1 MKKTYRLLLFFAII
15 VVILSSC
22 TSETAPFKPQQI
34 EAITDDK
41 DFLNRMLKRSL
52 TRLADGNLTALI
64 EHNFIGQF
72 SLVPTSTTTPE
83 LSEQCRANS
92 DCIGV
97 VYASVSQNS
106 DEQSQIMYR
115 IYPRGK
121 SLTLDCTWIEIYDL
135 NFSDMNEKVMMQM
148 KGRAIEWIETCFA
161 NKN

>member
-1 MKKTYRLLLFFAII
+1 MKTNQLLIFLAII

-34 EAITDDK
+34 EQITDDK
-41 DFLNRMLKRSL
+41 EFIKIMLKRSL
-52 TRLADGNLTALI
+52 TRIDGGNFMALI
-64 EHNFIGQF
+64 ERNFIGQF
-72 SLVPTSTTTPE
+72 SLVPISTTNQE

-115 IYPRGK
+115 IYPSEK
-121 SLTLDCTWIEIYDL
+121 SLTLDCTWVETYDL

-148 KGRAIEWIETCFA
+148 KGRAVEWIETCFA

>member
-1 MKKTYRLLLFFAII
+1 M
-15 VVILSSC
+15 V
-22 TSETAPFKPQQI
+22 
-34 EAITDDK
+34 
-41 DFLNRMLKRSL
+41 
-52 TRLADGNLTALI
+52 
-64 EHNFIGQF
+64 FI
-72 SLVPTSTTTPE
+72 SIATPE

-97 VYASVSQNS
+97 VYASISQKN

-115 IYPRGK
+115 IYPREK
-121 SLTLDCTWIEIYDL
+121 SLTLDCTWVETYEL